1 MQAATIVEQRLDE
14 ERQCAVAQLGVT
26 LGANE
31 RYELRGSVR
40 LGEGVRD
47 MGDEVREQLERER
60 GEIDTLQGRA
70 DVRPTLWM

>member
-1 MQAATIVEQRLDE
+1 MREGCIDVALRG
-14 ERQCAVAQLGVT
+14 RQCAVAQLGVT

>member
-60 GEIDTLQGRA
+60 TMDLTAGVSELTVSDRS
-70 DVRPTLWM
+70 